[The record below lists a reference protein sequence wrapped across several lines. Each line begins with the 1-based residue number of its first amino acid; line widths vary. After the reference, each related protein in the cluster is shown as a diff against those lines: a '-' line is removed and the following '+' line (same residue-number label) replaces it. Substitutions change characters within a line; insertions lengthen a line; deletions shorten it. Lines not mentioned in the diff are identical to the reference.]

1 MFKPNRLP
9 PTRDSTRG
17 PRVLGCLLT
26 LLLTVHISPAYAQFK
41 LQQTFTGT
49 SAPGWTITG
58 NALLTAPSID
68 LSGQGWLRLTGT
80 GNNQKGLAL
89 DSSQSFP
96 GNVPVT
102 VSFSYVSWGG
112 NGADGITLFLY
123 DSTQD
128 MSGASTGGG
137 LGYCGGA
144 GGYLAIG
151 LDEYGNFSN
160 PGDKCGAAGGGPGPR
175 PDSLVLRGPLSA
187 NDQFVTGAPIAG
199 GIDNPGAGT
208 RPSPRT
214 VLVTL
219 TPAAPGYTVTV
230 QFQSA
235 SGQPFQTLFAN
246 VAFPFSA
253 PVSLSVGFSGST
265 GGSTNYHELQG
276 LAAATPDD
284 LQVTMSG
291 PATVLEGTPVTYSL
305 KVTNNGSYPIDAADA
320 PLLTDTLPASIT
332 GVSWTCAAT
341 SGASCTASGS
351 GNLHTSGSHA
361 AVKCLGHLHDHRN
374 ARSRHGLWRGV
385 DQLGEC
391 RLRQRL
397 DFPRP

>member
-1 MFKPNRLP
+1 M
-9 PTRDSTRG
+9 
-17 PRVLGCLLT
+17 GCLLAF
-26 LLLTVHISPAYAQFK
+26 LLMAHASPALAQFK
-41 LQQTFTGT
+41 LQQSFTGT

-58 NALLTAPSID
+58 SALLTAPSID
-68 LSGQGWLRLTGT
+68 LSGQGWLRLTDT
-80 GNNQKGLAL
+80 GNNRKGLAL
-89 DSSQSFP
+89 DAAQSFP

-102 VSFSYVSWGG
+102 VRFSYVSWGG
-112 NGADGITLFLY
+112 SGADGITLFLF

-160 PGDKCGAAGGGPGPR
+160 PADKCGAASGGPGAA

-187 NDQFVTGAPIAG
+187 NDQYVTGVPIAG

-219 TPAAPGYTVTV
+219 TPAALGYTVTV

-246 VAFPFSA
+246 VAFPFVA
-253 PVSLSVGFSGST
+253 PASLSVGFSGST

-305 KVTNNGSYPIDAADA
+305 KVTNNGSYPIDAANA

-332 GVSWTCAAT
+332 GISWTCTAT
-341 SGASCTASGS
+341 AGASCTASGS
-351 GNLHTSGSHA
+351 GNLQHLQLHA
-361 AVKCLGHLHDHRN
+361 AVKCLRHLHDHRN
-374 ARSRHGLWRGV
+374 ARSRYGLWWDA
-385 DQLGEC
+385 DQLCEC
-391 RLRQRL
+391 RFWQRL
-397 DFPRP
+397 DIPRP